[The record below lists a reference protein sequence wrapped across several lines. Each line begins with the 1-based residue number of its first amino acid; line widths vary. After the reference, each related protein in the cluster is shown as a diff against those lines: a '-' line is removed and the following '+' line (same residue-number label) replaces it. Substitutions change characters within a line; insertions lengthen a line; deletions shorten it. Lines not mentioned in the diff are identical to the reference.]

1 MSGLGQRAGNFNQ
14 VLGAQDIHMWVCNS
28 RARVARCDFFHFHG
42 APRGIAK
49 LSIRLGKKER
59 KKRKKK
65 RRIQLRMEDLLAENG
80 NSSSLG
86 WGEKL
91 SRKGWRT
98 RHLTKSTLLPVDP
111 FLAQTLCNYNKTRE
125 TGFATYPLWLPIFV

>member
-1 MSGLGQRAGNFNQ
+1 
-14 VLGAQDIHMWVCNS
+14 
-28 RARVARCDFFHFHG
+28 
-42 APRGIAK
+42 
-49 LSIRLGKKER
+49 
-59 KKRKKK
+59 
-65 RRIQLRMEDLLAENG
+65 MEDLLAENG

-125 TGFATYPLWLPIFV
+125 TGCATSAASNFLLETLVFVFSYNLWSKFEKALKFTS